1 MEKRVS
7 LEENHKGTWCEIDPN
22 NFCQEGYCSN
32 CEIYQRSLK
41 MTGLNLL
48 NLAQKRDSKQKEI
61 EMILYSGKA
70 KGMTREAITKAWLK
84 QTRDIEPLEAI
95 DFCKN

>member
-1 MEKRVS
+1 MTE
-7 LEENHKGTWCEIDPN
+7 LESI
-22 NFCQEGYCSN
+22 
-32 CEIYQRSLK
+32 
-41 MTGLNLL
+41 
-48 NLAQKRDSKQKEI
+48 NLAQNRDKKQGEI

-84 QTRDIEPLEAI
+84 QTREIEPLEAT